1 MSGLFAKAL
10 MPIATSIFRKSAP
23 LGFGGIRSFF
33 SKAPSLASV
42 SSGLGKISRVGNA
55 ILDSPVA
62 DVLASQVGG
71 QSGLKGLNVARKG
84 LKGVESAKGY
94 TDSVKNILEKV
105 NQAQPKKQTRPMPTP
120 EEVGL
125 PMPPRMPVAF
135 DGGGRRGGG
144 YR

>member
-10 MPIATSIFRKSAP
+10 MPIATSIFRKTAP
-23 LGFGGIRSFF
+23 LGIGGIRSFF

-42 SSGLGKISRVGNA
+42 SSGLGKISRVGSE

-71 QSGLKGLNVARKG
+71 GQRGLALARQG
-84 LKGVESAKGY
+84 LKGVDTAKNV
-94 TDSVKNILEKV
+94 TDEARNILEKV
-105 NQAQPKKQTRPMPTP
+105 KSVQPKKQTRPMPTP

>member
-42 SSGLGKISRVGNA
+42 SSGLGNVSRVGRE
-55 ILDSPVA
+55 ILDSPVV
-62 DVLASQVGG
+62 DVLASQLGGG
-71 QSGLKGLNVARKG
+71 QRGLALARQG
-84 LKGVESAKGY
+84 LKGVDTAKNV
-94 TDSVKNILEKV
+94 TDEARNILEKV
-105 NQAQPKKQTRPMPTP
+105 KSVQPQKNS
-120 EEVGL
+120 VNV